1 LARKRTI
8 PKDPQK
14 LSQFWESLSDE
25 HFQSYQQVRRWC
37 DRRMEYYLRTE
48 QEEEDPDYLPSAQEV
63 RSVAQCLHVAVTG
76 EREAAAAQY
85 RDRTIAIEEV
95 KRIGF
100 LVERPDGYEVNP
112 DYVSQP

>member
-1 LARKRTI
+1 MARKRTI

-37 DRRMEYYLRTE
+37 DRRMEYYVKTE
-48 QEEEDPDYLPSAQEV
+48 REEDDPDYLPSAHEV
-63 RSVAQCLHVAVTG
+63 RAVVACLQISISG

-85 RDRTIAIEEV
+85 RDSNKAIEEV
-95 KRIGF
+95 KRLGF
-100 LVERPDGYEVNP
+100 LIQRADGAIEVAAE
-112 DYVSQP
+112 YQQ

>member
-1 LARKRTI
+1 MARKRTI

-37 DRRMEYYLRTE
+37 DRRMEYYVKTE
-48 QEEEDPDYLPSAQEV
+48 QEEDDPDYLPSAHEV
-63 RSVAQCLHVAVTG
+63 RAVVACLQISISG

-85 RDRTIAIEEV
+85 RDRTIAIEAV

-100 LVERPDGYEVNP
+100 LVEVPNGYEVSPDHVSNP
-112 DYVSQP
+112 